1 MEERYFIGLDV
12 GATKI
17 AAGAVTAKGKIVK
30 KLILPTETF
39 KGKKIILKNILTA
52 VGKVWLP
59 GTKAVGIAMA
69 GQCNFKT
76 GVFLS
81 GPNFPK
87 NFENIKIKKILEK
100 EFDIPASLDNDA
112 RCFTLAEIVF
122 GAGKKYSN
130 VVGLTLGTGIGSG
143 IVIDKKI
150 YRGKNN
156 TSGEIGH
163 MTIDA
168 SSPARCSCGNFGHFE
183 AHCSARAMVNFY
195 KRFTGKNKSPFE
207 IEKLAKEGNKEAKK
221 VNSLLSKYLGLGLAN
236 IIHIFNP
243 EIIII
248 GGGLAKIKELW
259 QPALQEAKKRLIY
272 KSLQGTKIVKTKLG
286 DDAGILG
293 AMLLTEKL

>member
-1 MEERYFIGLDV
+1 MEKGYLIGLDV

-17 AAGAVTAKGKIVK
+17 AAGAVTVEGKIVK

-52 VGKVWLP
+52 ARKVWLP
-59 GTKAVGIAMA
+59 DTKALGIAMA

-87 NFENIKIKKILEK
+87 NFKNIKIKKILEK
-100 EFDIPASLDNDA
+100 EFDIPVSLDNDA
-112 RCFTLAEIVF
+112 RCFTLAESIF
-122 GAGKKYSN
+122 GAGKKHNS

-143 IVIDKKI
+143 IIIDKKI

-156 TSGEIGH
+156 TAGEVGH
-163 MTIDA
+163 MVIDA
-168 SSPARCSCGNFGHFE
+168 SSPVRCSCSKFGHFE
-183 AHCSARAMVNFY
+183 ALCSGKAIVNFY

-221 VNSLLSKYLGLGLAN
+221 LNSILSKYLGLGLAN
-236 IIHIFNP
+236 IIHILNP
-243 EIIII
+243 EIIIV
-248 GGGLAKIKELW
+248 GGGLTKIKEIW
-259 QPALQEAKKRLIY
+259 QPALQEAKKQVIY
-272 KSLQGTKIVKTKLG
+272 KSLQDTKIVKTKLG

-293 AMLLTEKL
+293 AALLTGKL